1 MGGIGQDRLQRQG
14 DLYRAALKYCL
25 FYAGI
30 YEKNIEI
37 KSSAFQDVSD
47 YGSVAESVVGNRKT
61 INNPKPSQVPIQE
74 VIMEEDINP
83 APPPKNIMPPVAP
96 PSIFVVMQRNKSRSR
111 NKIQNLRKMRG

>member
-1 MGGIGQDRLQRQG
+1 M
-14 DLYRAALKYCL
+14 
-25 FYAGI
+25 FYVGI

-61 INNPKPSQVPIQE
+61 ISNPNPKPSQVPIQE

-96 PSIFVVMQRNKSRSR
+96 PSTFVVTQRNKSQSP
-111 NKIQNLRKMRG
+111 NKIQNR